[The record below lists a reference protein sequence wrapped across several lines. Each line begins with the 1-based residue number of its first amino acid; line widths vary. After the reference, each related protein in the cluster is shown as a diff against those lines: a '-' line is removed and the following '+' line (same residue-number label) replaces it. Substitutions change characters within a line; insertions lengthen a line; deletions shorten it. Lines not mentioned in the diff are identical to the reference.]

1 MREPDPEPGHGQ
13 NGRHPIPRP
22 KKAAARRA
30 QKQPSSNQTKPR
42 TCTGMGA
49 RQWRTSVT
57 HGGATFRGKDVNTR
71 ETKQRIKNIVLSDPH
86 AASCCG
92 RDLLVSSSLRGWRLS
107 SIAGQRDCRSRLAPI
122 PKHPLQW
129 YQVLQVSSPG
139 ESAFAILQG
148 SRCVKVHRKPM
159 QSILQGNQ
167 SLSKS
172 NT

>member
-1 MREPDPEPGHGQ
+1 M
-13 NGRHPIPRP
+13 NI
-22 KKAAARRA
+22 
-30 QKQPSSNQTKPR
+30 
-42 TCTGMGA
+42 C
-49 RQWRTSVT
+49 
-57 HGGATFRGKDVNTR
+57 

-122 PKHPLQW
+122 PKPPLQW
-129 YQVLQVSSPG
+129 YQVLQVSSHG

-159 QSILQGNQ
+159 QSILQG
-167 SLSKS
+167 SPSPYPSPTPETS
-172 NT
+172 NVKKCLPTEAVSSPTRRSFFLQGVSEPVSSP